1 MGGLALLFYL
11 AQNSTIINL
20 VKVAVPR
27 GGAYMSGIL
36 TMGGDFVSSRPMILV
51 AYSKM

>member
-27 GGAYMSGIL
+27 EGGHICQ
-36 TMGGDFVSSRPMILV
+36 VSSQWERFRFFSTNDPSGL
-51 AYSKM
+51 